1 MKVERHVEKNSH
13 FLLIVNPHPPTS
25 RRMTFPNFP
34 GSPWSS
40 FSRFNT
46 SRQGSP
52 RCPATPA
59 TSCSPPPGR
68 QVQPGGWG
76 VGQLP
81 LLEEQEGHVDR
92 LSGVRGHGGA
102 DSRK

>member
-1 MKVERHVEKNSH
+1 MKVEGHVEKNSH

-46 SRQGSP
+46 SRQGSSLP
-52 RCPATPA
+52 RHTRHQLFP
-59 TSCSPPPGR
+59 SPREAGTAR
-68 QVQPGGWG
+68 WLGG

-92 LSGVRGHGGA
+92 LSGVGGHGGA